1 MHASTSMTPFEAVN
15 HFFQRAAA
23 IDRLSDEAIG
33 VLSGTFRE
41 LRVQI
46 AVRCETGQRN
56 VYYGYR
62 VQHNAARG
70 PYKGGIRFHPDA
82 DLDEVRAL
90 ASLMTWKTALVDVPF
105 GGAKG
110 GVQVDARSLGPV
122 DLERITRR
130 YTEQIGHIIGPTR
143 DIPAPDM
150 NTNAQT
156 MSWILDQYGRRYG
169 HTLGIVTGKPVALG
183 GSLGREQATGRGCVI
198 VLDEAARDLE
208 LGEPGDVSVA
218 IQGFGNVG
226 AWAAETA
233 IERGYKV
240 VAVSDIEGGIHRP
253 DGLDIAAVRAHLA
266 EHGSV
271 TGMPG
276 TEPLGNEE
284 LLELDVDVLIPAAL
298 GEVIDHTNADRI
310 RARVIVEGANHPVTP
325 AADEILSARGVTV
338 VPDILANAGGV
349 TVSYFEW
356 VQNSQDLRWTLE
368 DVNAQLDTKL
378 RTAYQQCRQ
387 FQEEHADEAKAWG
400 GDRLSLREAAFALAV
415 ARVHEAARLRGYI

>member
-1 MHASTSMTPFEAVN
+1 MTPFEAVN

-23 IDRLSDEAIG
+23 IDRLSDEAID

-46 AVRCETGQRN
+46 AVRCESGSRN
-56 VYYGYR
+56 VFYGYR

-82 DLDEVRAL
+82 DLEEVRAL

-110 GVQVDARSLGPV
+110 GVQVDPIKLSTV

-169 HTLGIVTGKPVALG
+169 HTLGIVTGKPVVLG
-183 GSLGREQATGRGCVI
+183 GSLGREQATGRGTVV
-198 VLDEAARDLE
+198 VLDEAVRDLG
-208 LGEPGDVSVA
+208 LGVPSEVSVA

-226 AWAAETA
+226 SWAAVTA
-233 IERGYKV
+233 AERGYRV
-240 VAVSDIEGGIHRP
+240 VAVSDVGGGIHAP
-253 DGLDIAAVRAHLA
+253 GGLDIEAVRVHLA
-266 EHGSV
+266 EHGTV
-271 TGMPG
+271 ADLPG
-276 TEPLGNEE
+276 TEPISNDE

-298 GEVIDHTNADRI
+298 GEVVTHDNADRI
-310 RARVIVEGANHPVTP
+310 RARIVVEGANHPVTP
-325 AADEILSARGVTV
+325 AADEMLAERGVVV

-356 VQNSQDLRWTLE
+356 VQNSQDLRWELE
-368 DVNAQLDTKL
+368 DVNRRLDTKL
-378 RTAYQQCRQ
+378 QTAYQQCRR
-387 FQEEHADEAKAWG
+387 FQAERAGEAKAWG
-400 GDRLSLREAAFALAV
+400 GDRLTLREAAFALAV
-415 ARVHEAARLRGYI
+415 ERVAEAATLRGYI